1 MGRHHFTPPIP
12 LRHHWNIIR
21 CLLTFKSCSAA
32 VISIGP
38 AAISVKCPLATLLL
52 HMEDFLSPSMVSL
65 FYFAPSLHLAFSPPC
80 PLKPACGRGWEPLA
94 LRKWAT
100 TGDAVGQKTVWKTLT
115 PLDSDMFVLHCVP
128 LEENVEY
135 ILCTTDMRFYC
146 SRHLKCMRDFL
157 FFLIQGY
164 NILIGYFVQVTP
176 IVG

>member
-1 MGRHHFTPPIP
+1 MLCWFHLGCSAIIQERRRGGVVGRHHFTLPIP

-80 PLKPACGRGWEPLA
+80 PLKPGCDGGWETSCTKEMSHHRRCCWSKDRMKNTHSIRLWYVCVA
-94 LRKWAT
+94 LCSCIEK
-100 TGDAVGQKTVWKTLT
+100 K
-115 PLDSDMFVLHCVP
+115 
-128 LEENVEY
+128 NV
-135 ILCTTDMRFYC
+135 
-146 SRHLKCMRDFL
+146 
-157 FFLIQGY
+157 
-164 NILIGYFVQVTP
+164 
-176 IVG
+176 